1 MIIVYSGQS
10 NEINLKAVAKSN
22 GNPITSGTVNFYLK
36 TTTGDDAGKWYQGST
51 ATWEAAESIAG
62 AGAHVSDG
70 DWKLSLGSA
79 VWTSNV
85 HYRAYI
91 IETGNLHIPNADDIL
106 CAAYGGSIVSGS
118 GPLTTDA
125 MKLHLRVDHD
135 SDDDLIDQLILAATA
150 WCEEFQGRTYVNRS
164 RTMVL
169 DKWETLIRPPY
180 PPLVSV
186 DSIQYVDT
194 AGSTQTLDSSYYR
207 VDTTNQPGRI
217 TEAYGMSWP
226 DIRAVTNA
234 VTITYTAG
242 YGAAADV
249 PDQVKAAIKLLV
261 GHWYEHREAVAEI
274 SLNKAPMAVEDLLWT
289 DRIYSF

>member
-1 MIIVYSGQS
+1 
-10 NEINLKAVAKSN
+10 
-22 GNPITSGTVNFYLK
+22 
-36 TTTGDDAGKWYQGST
+36 
-51 ATWEAAESIAG
+51 
-62 AGAHVSDG
+62 
-70 DWKLSLGSA
+70 
-79 VWTSNV
+79 
-85 HYRAYI
+85 
-91 IETGNLHIPNADDIL
+91 L
-106 CAAYGGSIVSGS
+106 CG
-118 GPLTTDA
+118 
-125 MKLHLRVDHD
+125 LRRLDSQR